1 MVTGPS
7 DAAGQNIALAP
18 AAGSGN
24 IDVMAEARSGF
35 GGLLRRL
42 ASAIGNGGDD
52 PAAAEFLRRRAHFHA
67 RLPQGPLAAQD
78 YVVFDLEATGLSPS
92 RGDGIVA
99 IGAVR
104 LRDLSP
110 VARFETLVNPGRPIP
125 ALSTRFHGIT
135 DAMVSDAPA
144 APAAIGAFAT
154 FAEGAVLVAHNAA
167 FDATL
172 LRMEEF
178 RGAPP
183 VPNPVLCSM
192 GVSRWLDPAEQ
203 DHSLDGLAS
212 RAGIVIARRH
222 AALGDADATAEV
234 WLRLLARASARGVEH
249 LPELAR
255 RAGLEQFM
263 AELAG
268 RF

>member
-1 MVTGPS
+1 MGEERPVF
-7 DAAGQNIALAP
+7 
-18 AAGSGN
+18 
-24 IDVMAEARSGF
+24 R
-35 GGLLRRL
+35 GLLRRL
-42 ASAIGNGGDD
+42 LSAMANGAADH
-52 PAAAEFLRRRAHFHA
+52 AAAEFLRRRAHFHA
-67 RLPQGPLAAQD
+67 RLPSGPLPAQD
-78 YVVFDLEATGLSPS
+78 YVVFDLEATGLNPS
-92 RGDGIVA
+92 RGDAVVA

-110 VARFETLVNPGRPIP
+110 VSRFETLVNPGRAIP
-125 ALSTRFHGIT
+125 PGSTRYHGIT
-135 DAMVSDAPA
+135 DAMVADAPRA
-144 APAAIGAFAT
+144 AEAIGAFSA

-183 VPNPVLCSM
+183 VQNPVLCSM
-192 GVSRWLDPAEQ
+192 GVSRWLDPAEP
-203 DHSLDGLAS
+203 DHSLDGLAT
-212 RAGIVIARRH
+212 RASIVIARRH
-222 AALGDADATAEV
+222 AALGDADATAEI

>member
-1 MVTGPS
+1 MG
-7 DAAGQNIALAP
+7 G
-18 AAGSGN
+18 
-24 IDVMAEARSGF
+24 ERSGF
-35 GGLLRRL
+35 GALLRRL
-42 ASAIGNGGDD
+42 ASAVTNGAEDG
-52 PAAAEFLRRRAHFHA
+52 AAVEFLRRRAHFHA
-67 RLPQGPLAAQD
+67 RLPMGPLAAQD

-92 RGDGIVA
+92 RGDSVVA
-99 IGAVR
+99 IGGVR
-104 LRDLSP
+104 LRDLAP

-125 ALSTRFHGIT
+125 PGSTRYHGIT
-135 DAMVSDAPA
+135 DAMVADAPRA
-144 APAAIGAFAT
+144 AEAIGAFAT

-178 RGAPP
+178 RGAPAM
-183 VPNPVLCSM
+183 PNPVLCSM
-192 GVSRWLDPAEQ
+192 GVSRWLDPQEP
-203 DHSLDGLAS
+203 DHSLDGLAA

-234 WLRLLARASARGVEH
+234 WVRLLARAAARGVEH

-263 AELAG
+263 AELAE

>member
-1 MVTGPS
+1 MGGERP
-7 DAAGQNIALAP
+7 GL
-18 AAGSGN
+18 GS
-24 IDVMAEARSGF
+24 A
-35 GGLLRRL
+35 LRRL
-42 ASAIGNGGDD
+42 ASAVMNGGGD

-67 RLPQGPLAAQD
+67 RLPMGPLAAQD

-92 RGDGIVA
+92 RGDAVVA

-104 LRDLSP
+104 LRDLAP
-110 VARFETLVNPGRPIP
+110 VGRFETLVNPGRAIP
-125 ALSTRFHGIT
+125 PGSTLYHGIT
-135 DAMVSDAPA
+135 DAMVADAPRA
-144 APAAIGAFAT
+144 ADAIGAFAA

-192 GVSRWLDPAEQ
+192 GVSRWLDPAEP
-203 DHSLDGLAS
+203 DHSLDGLAA

-222 AALGDADATAEV
+222 AALGDADATAEI
-234 WLRLLARASARGVEH
+234 WTRLLARAAARGVEH

-255 RAGLEQFM
+255 RAGLEQVM

>member
-1 MVTGPS
+1 MG
-7 DAAGQNIALAP
+7 
-18 AAGSGN
+18 
-24 IDVMAEARSGF
+24 EERSGF

-42 ASAIGNGGDD
+42 ASAMTNGAQD

-67 RLPQGPLAAQD
+67 RLPTGPLAAQD

-92 RGDGIVA
+92 RGDAVVA

-110 VARFETLVNPGRPIP
+110 VARFETLVNPGRAIP
-125 ALSTRFHGIT
+125 PGSTRYHGIT
-135 DAMVSDAPA
+135 DAMVADAPRA
-144 APAAIGAFAT
+144 AEAIGAFSA

-192 GVSRWLDPAEQ
+192 GVSRWLDPGEP
-203 DHSLDGLAS
+203 DHSLDGLAA

-255 RAGLEQFM
+255 RAALEQFM

>member
-1 MVTGPS
+1 MR
-7 DAAGQNIALAP
+7 
-18 AAGSGN
+18 
-24 IDVMAEARSGF
+24 EERSGF
-35 GGLLRRL
+35 GRLLRRL
-42 ASAIGNGGDD
+42 ASAMANGAED

-67 RLPQGPLAAQD
+67 GLPMGPLAAQD

-92 RGDGIVA
+92 RGDALVA

-110 VARFETLVNPGRPIP
+110 VARFETLVNPGRAIP
-125 ALSTRFHGIT
+125 PGATRYHGIT
-135 DAMVSDAPA
+135 DAMVADAPPTA
-144 APAAIGAFAT
+144 AAIASFCAFAD
-154 FAEGAVLVAHNAA
+154 GAVLVAHNAA

-192 GVSRWLDPAEQ
+192 MVSRWLDPEEP
-203 DHSLDGLAS
+203 DHSLDGLAA

-222 AALGDADATAEV
+222 AALGDADATAEL
-234 WLRLLARASARGVEH
+234 WLRLLARAAARGVEH

-255 RAGLEQFM
+255 RAGLERAM